1 MITINDIRTIVL
13 ANIPIAPVKGG
24 KMYRDGTRYGE
35 DAVKFSIV
43 YDGNMVPY
51 IAPQEYGFRHWRSGK
66 KVEVNKHFIQV
77 DTVSELNLLIN
88 TANSSEKATL
98 LKRQGRKSQVR
109 DSLIAQGNLQ
119 SIKGNK
125 TR

>member
-1 MITINDIRTIVL
+1 MNISMGNIKTIVQ
-13 ANIPIAPVKGG
+13 AKIPFDKGG
-24 KMYRDGTRYGE
+24 IYQATRFAE
-35 DAVKFSIV
+35 DSTKFSII
-43 YDGNMVPY
+43 YDGNIAPH